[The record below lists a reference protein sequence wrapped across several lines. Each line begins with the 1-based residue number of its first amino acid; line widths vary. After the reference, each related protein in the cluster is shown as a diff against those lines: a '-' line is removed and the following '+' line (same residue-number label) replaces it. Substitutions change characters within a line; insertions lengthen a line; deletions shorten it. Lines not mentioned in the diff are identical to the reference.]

1 MRRWARAAAGTTL
14 LGAALLGMAGA
25 AEACADG
32 GCYAAWKLASRDLSC
47 EGQAALQP
55 GNDSR
60 INLLMLLSDRA
71 GQGPR
76 SVPGPGAYDV
86 GEGATFFSWPMLRD
100 GFYPPAA
107 KDDGGYGDSSRC
119 DGLAAG
125 GAAFAAALAAEGVA
139 AGERS
144 ALIVARGRLEAV
156 CLGRGDKRRFF
167 AAQAA
172 EPAAPL
178 PEWPAIASAKGR
190 AFLDYLQAAEAF
202 YAGDWDGARRG
213 FAGLA
218 GGGGWVADTAG
229 YMAARVELNA
239 AVAPA
244 LSQYGSFDR
253 DKVDLAAVARAGRAL
268 EAYFK
273 SRPQGRYAASARG
286 LVRRTQ
292 WLAGDFS
299 GLARQ
304 YAGQLAVAR
313 IEDEATARLIE
324 EIDAKFLLWAPGAEG
339 IDDPLLL
346 ATLDLM
352 TMRENDWTYGGGERP
367 KLTAAALAGQRAKF
381 AAQPELFS
389 LLEANHAY
397 YVARD
402 MKRVL
407 ALVPDDA
414 RQPAY
419 GPVAFSRQYLRG
431 MALAALKDRNEAGFW
446 LELLGGAKAAWQRPL
461 VELGLAINYE
471 RSGKLGQVFANNSPI
486 RDETI
491 RRILLTQSAGPA
503 LLRQQAASPAAPRVE
518 REVALHTL
526 LEKQL
531 TRGIYGAFVSDT
543 ALLRALGPARPR
555 AADDYSPEWLGI
567 FRAPNLSDGYP
578 CAALGETARSLAAD
592 PRGIKPRLCLGD
604 FMRLNGLDR
613 IGEYEPE
620 REPDELGAGAN
631 GFPQPLLARGVF
643 YAEII
648 ADPRTA
654 APDRAYAL
662 YRAVMCYAPSG
673 SNDCGGEGFA
683 EGQRRAW
690 FQQLKRDYPK
700 SPWAQKLKAYW

>member
-1 MRRWARAAAGTTL
+1 MRRLARAAATGIVSFLT
-14 LGAALLGMAGA
+14 LGAGGPAQ
-25 AEACADG
+25 ACADG

-55 GNDSR
+55 GNDTR

-76 SVPGPGAYDV
+76 SLPSPANYNA

-100 GFYPPAA
+100 GFYPPADE
-107 KDDGGYGDSSRC
+107 DDGGSVDGSRC
-119 DGLAAG
+119 DGIKA
-125 GAAFAAALAAEGVA
+125 GAAAFNAALVAEGVA
-139 AGERS
+139 PWER
-144 ALIVARGRLEAV
+144 AQLAAARGRLTAV
-156 CLGRGDKRRFF
+156 CEGRGDRRTFYGRE
-167 AAQAA
+167 A
-172 EPAAPL
+172 EPAPAL
-178 PEWPAIASAKGR
+178 PDWPAVTSGKAKP
-190 AFLDYLQAAEAF
+190 FLAYLQAAEAF
-202 YAGDWDGARRG
+202 YAGEWDGARRG
-213 FAGLA
+213 FAGLV
-218 GGGGWVADTAG
+218 GGSGWVADTAA

-244 LSQYGSFDR
+244 LSDYGSFDR
-253 DKVDLAAVARAGRAL
+253 GKIDLAAVTRGGRAL

-273 SRPQGRYAASARG
+273 ARPQGRYAASARG

-292 WLAGDFS
+292 WLAGDFA
-299 GLARQ
+299 GLAREL
-304 YAGQLAVAR
+304 AAQLAVAR
-313 IEDEATARLIE
+313 IEDEATARLVE
-324 EIDAKFLLWAPGAEG
+324 EIDAKFLVMTNRSEG
-339 IDDPLLL
+339 VDDPLLL
-346 ATLDLM
+346 ATLDLKA
-352 TMRENDWTYGGGERP
+352 MRENDWGYGGDELPR
-367 KLTAAALAGQRAKF
+367 LTAAALAAQQPKF
-381 AAQPELFS
+381 AGHPELYS
-389 LLEANHAY
+389 LLQANHAY

-407 ALVPDDA
+407 QLVPDDA
-414 RQPAY
+414 RRPAY
-419 GPVAFSRQYLRG
+419 GAVAFSRQYLRG

-471 RSGKLGQVFANNSPI
+471 RNAKLGQVFAKDSPI

-503 LLRQQAASPAAPRVE
+503 LLRQQAGNAAAPRTE

-526 LEKQL
+526 FEKQL
-531 TRGIYGAFVSDT
+531 TRGMFGSFVGDT

-555 AADDYSPEWLGI
+555 AADDYSPLWLEPY
-567 FRAPNLSDGYP
+567 RAPRLSDGYP
-578 CAALGETARSLAAD
+578 CPALVETARGLAAD
-592 PRGIKPRLCLGD
+592 PRAIKPRLCLGD
-604 FMRLNGLDR
+604 FFRLNGLDR

-620 REPDELGAGAN
+620 RQPDELGAGAN

-648 ADPRTA
+648 ADPRTP

-673 SNDCGGEGFA
+673 SNDCGGKGFP
-683 EGQRRAW
+683 ESQRRAW
-690 FQQLKRDYPK
+690 FQQLKRDYPR